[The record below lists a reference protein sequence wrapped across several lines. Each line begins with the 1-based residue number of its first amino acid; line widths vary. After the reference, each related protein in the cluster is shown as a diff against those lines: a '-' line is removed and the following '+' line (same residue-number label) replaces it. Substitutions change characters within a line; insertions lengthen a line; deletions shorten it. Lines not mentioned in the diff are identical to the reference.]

1 MIETD
6 MCHSLIARFVG
17 PTWGRQDPGWPQVGA
32 MNFAIWD
39 YYYKL
44 FGKNIF
50 IITSRR
56 IHHAYIFGL
65 QCMIIPQTKR
75 MTKRYT
81 LYIADSMNSMWCCVD
96 CGARPQWW
104 TYVLNNL
111 IQCRLQES
119 CLIHPGCCWLLLFAI
134 LSRVLLLLTNLISGV
149 VNTHA
154 HSVNQCFIWVYLSSN
169 SGC

>member
-1 MIETD
+1 MNGVWKSMAFFRKHAMDSRPIGITYVNPIKIVAIIPAHYND
-6 MCHSLIARFVG
+6 RNWHVPFPDSKVRGANMG
-17 PTWGRQDPGWPQVGA
+17 PIWGRQDPGGPQVGP

-44 FGKNIF
+44 LGKNIF

-65 QCMIIPQTKR
+65 QCMIIPQTKQ

-81 LYIADSMNSMWCCVD
+81 LYIADSMNSMCCCVY

-111 IQCRLQES
+111 IQCRLHES
-119 CLIHPGCCWLLLFAI
+119 CLIHPGCCW
-134 LSRVLLLLTNLISGV
+134 
-149 VNTHA
+149 
-154 HSVNQCFIWVYLSSN
+154 
-169 SGC
+169 